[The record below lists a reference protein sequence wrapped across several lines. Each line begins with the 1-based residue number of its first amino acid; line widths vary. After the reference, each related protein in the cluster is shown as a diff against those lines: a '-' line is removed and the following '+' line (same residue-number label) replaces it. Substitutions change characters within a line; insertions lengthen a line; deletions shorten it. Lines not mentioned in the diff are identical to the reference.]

1 MAELGTHSVTERAG
15 LVTLRLKSAHSSS
28 IPTLQ
33 ERRKRIHL
41 GPESCGGH
49 REKSVEA

>member
-41 GPESCGGH
+41 GARPCS
-49 REKSVEA
+49 